1 MLRSSITPPA
11 TKALSLASDLD
22 AALLRGPVPAR
33 AIAVDLAE
41 SLRVL
46 ALRAAG
52 TSAEDDAIM
61 AWEASRAA
69 RSILSRPELEEERP
83 SIDSPLYGSVLSSID
98 TVCSV
103 LFTLTGTRPAYTS
116 H

>member
-1 MLRSSITPPA
+1 MIRSSITPPA
-11 TKALSLASDLD
+11 TKALSLAFDLD
-22 AALLRGPVPAR
+22 SALLRGPVPAR

-41 SLRVL
+41 ALRVL
-46 ALRAAG
+46 ALHAAG
-52 TSAEDDAIM
+52 TAAEDDAIM

-83 SIDSPLYGSVLSSID
+83 GIDSPLYGSVLSSID

-103 LFTLTGTRPAYTS
+103 LFNLTGTRPAYTS